1 MKQAAF
7 FLVTIASFLM
17 AISMARE
24 SDYTQDRHPNRHR
37 EVRPQDLLPSDHGV
51 ETNRDFTNEIQFGL
65 IEGLYKVKMGG
76 LPDCTIEGM
85 SIMRAILKLGAKI
98 ATSKTSEDD
107 ILNIVQL
114 SFGFGARCNYF
125 ATVQGII
132 VSRYIATLMLE
143 YGSFLGSIV
152 VPFWRLGEYLTNFI
166 DDLYVILTALTGF
179 SAHTD
184 MFNASLILGKV
195 LKITFQLFMEGWIMQ
210 DFEISPDTIQ
220 VDY

>member
-1 MKQAAF
+1 
-7 FLVTIASFLM
+7 
-17 AISMARE
+17 
-24 SDYTQDRHPNRHR
+24 
-37 EVRPQDLLPSDHGV
+37 
-51 ETNRDFTNEIQFGL
+51 
-65 IEGLYKVKMGG
+65 MGG